1 MEASP
6 ITPEP
11 VDVDYSMTAGEPLP
25 VAVRARGCWVET
37 ADGRR
42 YLDACGGAMVML
54 LGHSHPR
61 VVAAL
66 QRQSEVLNFTY
77 RFSFRNR
84 PMLELAER
92 IAQIAPGDLEWSF
105 FNSSGSEANESA
117 MHLAV
122 LYHELRGNPAKIEFL
137 SRVTSY
143 HGSTL
148 GALSLSGSRW
158 RAPFE
163 SLLHKYAAVPNSDS
177 AEQGAAELEAAI
189 LSRGAEHVAA
199 FILEPVTGS
208 SGAAVDLPEG
218 YLAAVREVCDRH
230 DVLLIADEIVS
241 GFGRTGRWFGVEHHD
256 AVPDVITFGKA
267 IGGGVVPLSG
277 LVASRSIREVVGN
290 APNGF
295 SYGHTFSG
303 YPLGC
308 AVGCAVIDAIEEE
321 DLLAE
326 AARKGELLRRE
337 LERMS
342 AAHPLMAA
350 LRGRGLLQGIEL
362 RHPATGE
369 RFAASERVTGR
380 LTAAARERGLMIY
393 SCPTPVLN
401 QHMDAVLLAP
411 PLIIS
416 DDELGEVVTTLE
428 AAVAEVEASIG
439 VRPPA

>member
-1 MEASP
+1 MEAANL
-6 ITPEP
+6 T
-11 VDVDYSMTAGEPLP
+11 DAQRVDYSMTAGEALP
-25 VAVRARGCWVET
+25 VAVRAAGCRIET
-37 ADGRR
+37 ADGRS

-54 LGHSHPR
+54 LGHCHPR
-61 VVAAL
+61 VVEAL
-66 QRQSEVLNFTY
+66 ARQSQQLNYTY
-77 RFSFRNR
+77 RFSFRNE

-92 IAQIAPGDLEWSF
+92 IAGHAPGDLEWSF
-105 FNSSGSEANESA
+105 FNSSGSEANESV

-122 LYHELRGNPAKIEFL
+122 LYWELMGKPAKIEFL

-163 SLLHKYAAVPNSDS
+163 SLLHKYAAVPNAET

-189 LSRGAEHVAA
+189 LSRGADHVAA
-199 FILEPVTGS
+199 FIVEPVTGS
-208 SGAAVDLPEG
+208 SGAAVDLPPG
-218 YLAAVREVCDRH
+218 YLRAVREVCDRH
-230 DVLLIADEIVS
+230 QVLVVADEIIT

-256 AVPDVITFGKA
+256 AVPDVITFGKG
-267 IGGGVVPLSG
+267 IGGGVLPLSG
-277 LVASRSIREVVGN
+277 MVATRAIREVVGG

-308 AVGCAVIDAIEEE
+308 AVGCAVIDTIEQD
-321 DLLAE
+321 DLVAE
-326 AARKGELLRRE
+326 ADRKGAVIRSQ
-337 LERMS
+337 LEQM
-342 AAHPLMAA
+342 AARHPLMYA

-362 RHPATGE
+362 RHPASGE
-369 RFAASERVTGR
+369 RFAASQRITGKVTG
-380 LTAAARERGLMIY
+380 AARDRGLMIY
-393 SCPTPVLN
+393 ACPTPIVN

-416 DDELGEVVTTLE
+416 DDEVAEMLGLLE
-428 AAVAEVEASIG
+428 QAVAAVEATL
-439 VRPPA
+439 

>member
-6 ITPEP
+6 TGA
-11 VDVDYSMTAGEPLP
+11 VRVDYSMTAGEALP
-25 VAVRARGCWVET
+25 VAVRAQGCRIET
-37 ADGRR
+37 DDGRS

-54 LGHSHPR
+54 LGHGHPR
-61 VVAAL
+61 VVEAL
-66 QRQSEVLNFTY
+66 QRQSTEINYAY

-84 PMLELAER
+84 PMLDLAER

-163 SLLHKYAAVPNSDS
+163 SLLHKYAAVPN
-177 AEQGAAELEAAI
+177 AETAQQGAAELEAAI
-189 LSRGAEHVAA
+189 LSRGADHVAA
-199 FILEPVTGS
+199 FIVEPVTGS
-208 SGAAVDLPEG
+208 SGAAVDLPPG
-218 YLAAVREVCDRH
+218 YLKAVREVCDRH
-230 DVLLIADEIVS
+230 QVLLVADEIVT
-241 GFGRTGRWFGVEHHD
+241 GFGRTGRWFAVEHHN
-256 AVPDVITFGKA
+256 AVPDVITFGKG

-277 LVASRSIREVVGN
+277 MVASGRIRDVVGT

-308 AVGCAVIDAIEEE
+308 AVGCAVIDTIEQ
-321 DLLAE
+321 DGLVE
-326 AARKGELLRRE
+326 AAAEKGGLIRAA
-337 LERMS
+337 LEQMATR
-342 AAHPLMAA
+342 HPLMHA

-362 RHPATGE
+362 RHPETGE
-369 RFAASERVTGR
+369 RFHPGDRISSRVA
-380 LTAAARERGLMIY
+380 AAARERG
-393 SCPTPVLN
+393 V
-401 QHMDAVLLAP
+401 
-411 PLIIS
+411 
-416 DDELGEVVTTLE
+416 
-428 AAVAEVEASIG
+428 
-439 VRPPA
+439 